1 MSVSLA
7 RRTGTVGTLLV
18 AILAVGAAPV
28 LGAAPSDPRPA
39 EAGGAGGREAAP
51 GQQKGASAP
60 VVGPPTGITTGPD
73 TTAAATSSGPVEP
86 APAPAASKPASK
98 PAADKPAATRPAE
111 AEPPTAK
118 PSAEEPAAK
127 GQGRAEPAAQAP
139 VTAAAGGPPVAAP
152 RSVRPAAGAVAPVAR
167 PVPVTA
173 AAPVAAPVMGPH
185 VPWTS
190 RPTALATA
198 GSRSGRAR
206 VVAAEP
212 LSLRPRPVGPIALPA
227 VHPQPRPLPVD
238 LGTALPTVAVQT
250 VGAVARTPEWP
261 LGIAVVV
268 LLFLLMQNRIDR
280 RDPKLAQ
287 ARLEDEAPL
296 EFAPLAV

>member
-7 RRTGTVGTLLV
+7 RRTGTVGALLA

-28 LGAAPSDPRPA
+28 LAAPPADPRPA
-39 EAGGAGGREAAP
+39 AASGAGDGREAAP
-51 GQQKGASAP
+51 GQEKDTSEP
-60 VVGPPTGITTGPD
+60 VVGPPTGISTGPD
-73 TTAAATSSGPVEP
+73 KAAPAASSGPAKP
-86 APAPAASKPASK
+86 APAPAAAK
-98 PAADKPAATRPAE
+98 PAAAKPAA
-111 AEPPTAK
+111 AK
-118 PSAEEPAAK
+118 PAVGK
-127 GQGRAEPAAQAP
+127 PAAQAP
-139 VTAAAGGPPVAAP
+139 RAAPAGGPVAAP
-152 RSVRPAAGAVAPVAR
+152 RSVRPAAGPAVPVVGPVAVR
-167 PVPVTA
+167 
-173 AAPVAAPVMGPH
+173 VAAPVMGPH

-190 RPTALATA
+190 RPTALASA
-198 GSRSGRAR
+198 GSRSDRAR
-206 VVAAEP
+206 AAAAAP
-212 LSLRPRPVGPIALPA
+212 LPVRPDGAEPIALPA
-227 VHPQPRPLPVD
+227 VHPQPSPVD
-238 LGTALPTVAVQT
+238 LGAALPTVAVQT